1 MQITK
6 IGGGGEQLSNSW
18 NPNTPGT
25 RYTAMLQSL
34 SSSTCRKR
42 GLIVFLGTN
51 DSRFLPDSQAFEQ
64 NLRDF
69 IAGVHSVCPNL
80 PILIFQ
86 NHVGLR
92 QDGTLPYIHNQIV
105 RDAKEAVSADTACVT
120 LANIDSADI
129 SLDQVHLNDPE
140 GEQVAA
146 NSIINWTNC

>member
-25 RYTAMLQSL
+25 RYLATLESI

-42 GLIVFLGTN
+42 GLILFLGTN
-51 DSRFLPDSQAFEQ
+51 DARLLSDAEAFEQ

-69 IAGVHSVCPNL
+69 VAGVHSVCPNL
-80 PILIFQ
+80 PILVFQ
-86 NHVGLR
+86 NHAGLLTTGPAAR
-92 QDGTLPYIHNQIV
+92 PFNQIV
-105 RDAKEAVSADTACVT
+105 RDAKEAVASDTDCVT
-120 LANIDSADI
+120 LVNIDDADI

-146 NSIINWTNC
+146 DAIVNWSDC